1 MLPIMVFLGR
11 EGELAQLAEALQRTA
26 DGGSARMVLAGPAGI
41 GISCL
46 LDELSRRLA
55 GLPHVVIGRGHGV
68 EPRALV
74 PYGVLTQAL
83 DGALAAL
90 DDDSFTTAVGPAGH
104 DLVLLEPDTRDRLDR
119 LGVSHDAPA
128 LEAHGRTGDRIV
140 ESVIGMFGRIAEDRV
155 LLLALEDLHWADPAT
170 RRAVE
175 TLLRSG
181 RSRGICILLSCQP
194 DELHRRHPARR
205 FISGLLAAPDIALV
219 DLPPF
224 TDEGLTLLAERLSGE
239 RPSAHFVAALR
250 EGSGGNPLL
259 ASQLVAV
266 HSALKGIRMSD
277 PFEEVLGARLE
288 TLAAPARRLVR
299 VLAAAR
305 RPLPRSTCLALPA
318 LHEQRLTQAAV
329 EEALASGLVVDPAAG
344 AELCIFHELGAEAI
358 ESISLPPE
366 RRANHAT
373 LAGHAGLR
381 PAEAAWHWAASAR
394 PADAR
399 AAYLQAA
406 SEAGAVDPGES
417 ALLHFQAALDLGDAP
432 EGDADPAAALAT
444 TLGEAA
450 RAAAFAGSF
459 RRAASLVQRAID
471 TRPRRITAGDGQRV
485 GRSEEERLRLGE
497 LYEGLGRYRWAGG
510 DLVGGLEAMD
520 QALAVIPDRPTRPRA
535 SALAATAQHLMIDG
549 RFAES
554 ARMAR
559 QAQET
564 ARRAEP
570 VALEEL
576 GHATC
581 TLGVDAA
588 YTGDL
593 DGGLALLEEATEMA
607 RKSGHLDDLM
617 RAYAN
622 RTTLLDL
629 DSRREQALTVV
640 KEGIRDARAAGL
652 GDTYGA
658 FLRGNAADI
667 LFQLGRWSES
677 EVECRAGMAYRPA
690 SVAWFSPILYL
701 GLVLVESRADEEA
714 ASLVGQTLLQLEH
727 VPAGQW
733 TALVLRAAVSLLLW
747 RDEAADAVAVAER
760 EWPRV
765 LETSDALQIAAAA
778 STALEAAAALAEQG
792 RQKRDYG
799 SVGTAGELAARALG
813 DAERQVG
820 ASTLGPTLGARR
832 EADLHLA
839 TARAH
844 LTRLRGKPSVIRWTK
859 VAEGWSSVGNPYQQA
874 KARWW
879 QASAELQA
887 GQGREAA
894 HAPLLESWR
903 ISGQLGALPLRRD
916 LADLA
921 RRARLR
927 LPDVRPE
934 DLATPAAPPLMT
946 GSLVAVPVVGSPATA
961 STDRSAGAGF
971 GELRTLVPVGPGRVG
986 PDIPDTS
993 RAIEERLAYVPPWG
1007 TGDRFGLSPR
1017 EAEVLVVLTRGRTN
1031 REIAERLFISERTVA
1046 VHVRRILAKMKVS
1059 GRVEAAGL
1067 AIRLGLVPDEG
1078 APARRGTG

>member
-1 MLPIMVFLGR
+1 MLGSMVFLGR

-26 DGGSARMVLAGPAGI
+26 DGGSARMLLAGPAGI

-46 LDELSRRLA
+46 IDELGKRLA
-55 GLPHVVIGRGHGV
+55 GLAHVVVGRGHGI
-68 EPRALV
+68 EPRAWV
-74 PYGVLTQAL
+74 PYGSLTEAL

-90 DDDSFTTAVGPAGH
+90 DDDSFATAVGPAGH
-104 DLVLLEPDTRDRLDR
+104 DLLLLAPATRARLDR
-119 LGVSHDAPA
+119 VGVTYDVPA
-128 LEAHGRTGDRIV
+128 LAARGRTGDRIV
-140 ESVIGMFGRIAEDRV
+140 ESVIGIFGRIAQDRV
-155 LLLALEDLHWADPAT
+155 LVLALEDLHWADPAT

-205 FISGLLAAPDIALV
+205 FISGLIDAPDIGL
-219 DLPPF
+219 LYPPSF
-224 TDEGLTLLAERLSGE
+224 NDDELTLLAERLSGE
-239 RPSAHFVAALR
+239 RPSARFVAALR

-266 HSALKGIRMSD
+266 HTALEGIRLSD

-288 TLAAPARRLVR
+288 ALAAPARRLVR
-299 VLAAAR
+299 ILAAAR
-305 RPLPRSTCLALPA
+305 RPVPRSTCLRLPA
-318 LHEQRLTQAAV
+318 LNEQRLTEAAV
-329 EEALASGLVVDPAAG
+329 EEALASGLIIDVGAG
-344 AELCIFHELGAEAI
+344 DELGIFHELGAEAI

-366 RRANHAT
+366 RRANHAA
-373 LAGHAGLR
+373 LAGHADL
-381 PAEAAWHWAASAR
+381 PAAEAAWHWAASAR
-394 PADAR
+394 PVEAR
-399 AAYLQAA
+399 AAHIEAA
-406 SEAGAVDPGES
+406 MEAGAVDPGES

-432 EGDADPAAALAT
+432 EGEADPATALAV

-471 TRPRRITAGDGQRV
+471 TRPRRTTARDGTRT
-485 GRSEEERLRLGE
+485 GRTEDERLRLGE

-510 DLVGGLEAMD
+510 DLVGGLAAMD
-520 QALAVIPDRPTRPRA
+520 QALTVIPDRPTRARA

-554 ARMAR
+554 AQMAR

-564 ARRAEP
+564 ARRSEP
-570 VALEEL
+570 IALEEL

-593 DGGLALLEEATEMA
+593 DGGLALLEEATDVA
-607 RKSGHLDDLM
+607 RKCGHLDDLM

-640 KEGIRDARAAGL
+640 NEGIRDARAAGL

-667 LFQLGRWSES
+667 LFQLGRWAES

-714 ASLVGQTLLQLEH
+714 ASLVGQMLLQLEH

-760 EWPRV
+760 EWHRV

-792 RQKRDYG
+792 RQRRDYG

-844 LTRLRGKPSVIRWTK
+844 LTRLRGKPSAVSWTK
-859 VAEGWSSVGNPYQQA
+859 VAEGWSAVGNPYQQA

-903 ISGQLGALPLRRD
+903 ISGQLEALPLRRE

-934 DLATPAAPPLMT
+934 DLAIPVSAPLLT
-946 GSLVAVPVVGSPATA
+946 GSLVAVPVMGSSSDAW
-961 STDRSAGAGF
+961 TDRSTGTGF
-971 GELRTLVPVGPGRVG
+971 GSARSLVPVGPGRVG
-986 PDIPDTS
+986 PDIPDTR

-1017 EAEVLVVLTRGRTN
+1017 EAEVLVVLTQGRTN

-1067 AIRLGLVPDEG
+1067 AIRLGLVPEEG
-1078 APARRGTG
+1078 APVRHGTG